1 MKAGKRSAVTKSF
14 SSPGDKD
21 FRKAYASQV
30 ESWENEIDDLNWI
43 CEDWDYEQ
51 SPVPYKEKFLK
62 RYKEIENYLKNTVK
76 PFLCKLSEGPYKT
89 SLSGIYKDLSEQAK
103 ENKAAFLGE
112 EYPRMVA
119 DYKKYLAEMR
129 EEEKEYAAATKA
141 VLKHLKAC
149 YPIRQRDFV
158 AKYEY
163 PTDVEEIIKE
173 QIEKGVIERAKQ
185 KGAYVIF
192 LAEKKK

>member
-1 MKAGKRSAVTKSF
+1 MKAANN
-14 SSPGDKD
+14 KD
-21 FRKAYASQV
+21 FREAYAITV
-30 ESWENEIDDLNWI
+30 ESWEAEIDELNWI

-51 SPVPYKEKFLK
+51 APAPYKEKFLK
-62 RYKEIENYLKNTVK
+62 RYKEIENYLKNTVR
-76 PFLCKLSEGPYKT
+76 PFLGKLSKGPYK
-89 SLSGIYKDLSEQAK
+89 SELKAVYKDLLEQAK

-129 EEEKEYAAATKA
+129 EEEKEYTAATKA

-149 YPIRQRDFV
+149 YPIRQRDFIS
-158 AKYEY
+158 KYEY
-163 PTDVEEIIKE
+163 PGDVEEIVKE
-173 QIEKGVIERAKQ
+173 QIEKGVIERVKQ